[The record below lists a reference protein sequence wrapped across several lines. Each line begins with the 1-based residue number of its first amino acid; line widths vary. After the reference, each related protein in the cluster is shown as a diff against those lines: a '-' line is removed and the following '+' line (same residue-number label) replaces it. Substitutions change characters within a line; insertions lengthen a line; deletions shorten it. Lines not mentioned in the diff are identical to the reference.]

1 MKQMFNRQ
9 RIYIIPV
16 IIMMFLC
23 TLIPV
28 FADTGPKPSLT
39 IQCEGFPENAYVSVL
54 SAVSDYG
61 PNRPWN
67 PEDRDDEY
75 FISQGIKREVYEAFN
90 AEAKRLC
97 DAGTPYY
104 FWGVVTKCS
113 DEYLFGYWPPEE
125 FRIMIYLEDTDTVLL
140 SEETYTRK
148 AFRTTYRCTYSGND
162 LIIKD
167 VSSAFPSLSGA
178 IARIL
183 LTIVIEY
190 LVSLMFMK
198 HTDRS
203 RLVLI
208 LANIATQLFLNFILA
223 IATVRFGTSHPV
235 YLIALLIAEGIII
248 LAEWLI
254 YRKWIPHDQL
264 NKPFIYS
271 AAANVS
277 SYLLGLLIIR
287 AIPIFP
293 M

>member
-1 MKQMFNRQ
+1 
-9 RIYIIPV
+9 
-16 IIMMFLC
+16 
-23 TLIPV
+23 
-28 FADTGPKPSLT
+28 
-39 IQCEGFPENAYVSVL
+39 
-54 SAVSDYG
+54 
-61 PNRPWN
+61 
-67 PEDRDDEY
+67 
-75 FISQGIKREVYEAFN
+75 
-90 AEAKRLC
+90 
-97 DAGTPYY
+97 
-104 FWGVVTKCS
+104 
-113 DEYLFGYWPPEE
+113 
-125 FRIMIYLEDTDTVLL
+125 MICLEDTDTVLL

-148 AFRTTYRCTYSGND
+148 TFRTTYRCTYSGND

-254 YRKWIPHDQL
+254 YRKWIPYDQL
-264 NKPFIYS
+264 NKPLIYS